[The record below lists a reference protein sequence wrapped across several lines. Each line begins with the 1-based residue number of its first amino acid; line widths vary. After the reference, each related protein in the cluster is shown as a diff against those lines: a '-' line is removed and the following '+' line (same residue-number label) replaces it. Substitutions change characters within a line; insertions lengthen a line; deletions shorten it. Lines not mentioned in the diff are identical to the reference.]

1 MTNAIFLFML
11 GLTVGILLSMTL
23 VSKFHTAQQHGLSS
37 AESETIE
44 SAAGVGASN
53 RLKAETS
60 SISSSGNVQPSGT
73 APTKSSWIPGRE
85 GEFLKDVNLS
95 NTSNDTSSFDGK
107 DLGDSNSRKS
117 ARKRKKAPNNSL
129 DNGKGVNG
137 QELDNKNILSKDDLG
152 SDNGLTDNGL
162 MYLQNGEN
170 DTSIDALSI
179 GANMSFPVA
188 PYQNGDNFQLQS
200 NFFDENGVRVTNI
213 SALDGKKNAIQGLL
227 YDHPPLVPYHSQSA
241 QQHHLDPP
249 YIPSLKS
256 VIVQRAAQ
264 ILQETPGSNISFASR
279 YLLAYH
285 FECMPEALTLFQV
298 CRALIIFS
306 IIISKC

>member
-23 VSKFHTAQQHGLSS
+23 VRKFHKAQQHGLSLT
-37 AESETIE
+37 EFETIQ

-53 RLKAETS
+53 RFAVETS
-60 SISSSGNVQPSGT
+60 NASSSGTIQPSGT
-73 APTKSSWIPGRE
+73 AATKSSWIPGRA
-85 GEFLKDVNLS
+85 GEFLKDANLS
-95 NTSNDTSSFDGK
+95 NTSNDTSRLDGK
-107 DLGDSNSRKS
+107 DLGDLNSRKS
-117 ARKRKKAPNNSL
+117 TRKRKKAPNNSL
-129 DNGKGVNG
+129 DNRIGVNG
-137 QELDNKNILSKDDLG
+137 QELDSKNILSKDDLG
-152 SDNGLTDNGL
+152 SDIGLTDNGIED
-162 MYLQNGEN
+162 LQNVEN
-170 DTSIDALSI
+170 NTNFNALSI

-213 SALDGKKNAIQGLL
+213 NTLNGKSDAIPGLL
-227 YDHPPLVPYHSQSA
+227 FDHPPLVPYHSQSA

-264 ILQETPGSNISFASR
+264 ILQETPGSNVSFASR
-279 YLLAYH
+279 
-285 FECMPEALTLFQV
+285 
-298 CRALIIFS
+298 
-306 IIISKC
+306 